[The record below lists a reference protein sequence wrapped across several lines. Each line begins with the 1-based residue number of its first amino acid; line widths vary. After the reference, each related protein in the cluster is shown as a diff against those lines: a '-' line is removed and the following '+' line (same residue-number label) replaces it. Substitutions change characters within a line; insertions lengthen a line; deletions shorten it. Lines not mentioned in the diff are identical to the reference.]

1 MSQCQFS
8 DRLYPR
14 LLNKLRYSGE
24 GNALISL
31 KLGLIT
37 FPILLSSDEDSVF
50 DPTKGGKFFD
60 VAKAVIAKKKQKTKP
75 KTGGAKKSWMK
86 AMKLIKDRG
95 DPWEKFHLED
105 MKSEKGRRHR

>member
-1 MSQCQFS
+1 M
-8 DRLYPR
+8 
-14 LLNKLRYSGE
+14 
-24 GNALISL
+24 
-31 KLGLIT
+31 
-37 FPILLSSDEDSVF
+37 F

-86 AMKLIKDRG
+86 AIKLIKDRG

>member
-1 MSQCQFS
+1 MLSQCPFS
-8 DRLYPR
+8 DRLCPG
-14 LLNKLRYSGE
+14 LLNKLSYSEE
-24 GNALISL
+24 GNALINL

-37 FPILLSSDEDSVF
+37 FPILSSDEDSVF